1 MVRQNFRDQAM
12 SPSISDFPKAL
23 FEVLETDKLQRRFLE
38 ALIEFQNVERGS
50 LWIKRPDGY
59 QCIEATGDEAGR
71 LVGFLV
77 PKGKPSIV
85 GWVIENG
92 QMTIAEPGKDKR
104 HFKEAESGMDVKSTL
119 ILCYPLVL
127 KDGDVYGAVEII
139 DTAHGG
145 SRLNLSREYLELLE
159 EFVAIGSIALG
170 NALAFANQ
178 KKETQKL
185 KRILGEFHGETPL
198 IGKSPAFRAALE
210 AAANYART
218 DFPVLITGESGTGKE
233 LFAREIHRLSPRKDK
248 PFLVQNVSAI
258 PDTLLE
264 SELFGYKKGA
274 FTGADRDKIGLF
286 EAAGGGTVF
295 LDEIGD
301 MPLALQARI
310 LRVLQENEIKPLGG
324 TETRQVDVRV
334 ISATNCDLPRAI
346 AEGAFREDLFYRL
359 NVLPLKLPALRER
372 TEDIPE
378 LLDYFL
384 ARDTA
389 RLGVAP
395 KSFSPKARRS
405 LCQRPLPGN
414 VREMENLVRY
424 LLATV
429 PGPVIED
436 GDILPPSERGDP
448 RPAACQG
455 AGPLPEAGAAAAP
468 DLTAYTWEELE
479 RAYALALLERFK
491 WNVTKAAKAAG
502 VNRSTFDSRLRKLG
516 INKE

>member
-1 MVRQNFRDQAM
+1 M
-12 SPSISDFPKAL
+12 SPSISDFPKTL
-23 FEVLETDKLQRRFLE
+23 FEVLDTDKLQRRFLE
-38 ALIEFQNVERGS
+38 ALVEFQNVERGS

-59 QCIEATGDEAGR
+59 QCIEATGDEADR

-92 QMTIAEPGKDKR
+92 TMTIAEPGKDKR

-145 SRLNLSREYLELLE
+145 SRLNLSKEYLELLE

-170 NALAFANQ
+170 NALAFADQ

-185 KRILGEFHGETPL
+185 KRIIGEFRGETPL
-198 IGKSPAFRAALE
+198 IGRSPAFQTALD

-274 FTGADRDKIGLF
+274 FTGAERDKIGLF

-301 MPLALQARI
+301 MPLGLQARI

-324 TETRQVDVRV
+324 TETRRVDVRV
-334 ISATNCDLPRAI
+334 ISATNCDLARAI
-346 AEGAFREDLFYRL
+346 AEGSFREDLFYRL

-372 TEDIPE
+372 LEDLPE

-384 ARDTA
+384 ARDVA
-389 RLGVAP
+389 RLGLPHKA
-395 KSFSPKARRS
+395 FSPKARRA
-405 LCQRPLPGN
+405 LVQRPFKGN
-414 VREMENLVRY
+414 VREMENLVRF

-429 PGPVIED
+429 PDAVIEAE
-436 GDILPPSERGDP
+436 DIPPPSPPGEAA
-448 RPAACQG
+448 PAACPPPVPGPG
-455 AGPLPEAGAAAAP
+455 APGTLAQAAGIA
-468 DLTAYTWEELE
+468 DLTAYTWETLE
-479 RAYALALLERFK
+479 HAYALALLEKFK

-516 INKE
+516 ITKE